1 MPEESKPEKLY
12 NLAPI
17 TAQMLTE
24 DRYKD
29 AWSPMW
35 VRLNTI
41 ATVLAAF
48 TSLVALV
55 VAVIALTS

>member
-1 MPEESKPEKLY
+1 MK
-12 NLAPI
+12 NCR
-17 TAQMLTE
+17 
-24 DRYKD
+24 DG
-29 AWSPMW
+29 WSPMW
-35 VRLNTI
+35 VRLNTL